1 MEIKTVDIKT
11 AKGKFAK
18 MNINRIYNSDEKF
31 IGYKAI
37 AIVGWNKKDWVT
49 FHILKDESGYLLY
62 DNNGQLFCHE
72 NTFRAAKRKCASKAI
87 DHIDA
92 IRVNENSTSY
102 NRLYGKAVNNSES
115 IGDIDVNVKQKV
127 IGVFG

>member
-37 AIVGWNKKDWVT
+37 AIVGCNKKDWIA

-102 NRLYGKAVNNSES
+102 NRLYGRAVNNSES
-115 IGDIDVNVKQKV
+115 IGDIDINVKQKV

>member
-115 IGDIDVNVKQKV
+115 FGDIDINIKQRV
-127 IGVFG
+127 ERVFG